1 MTPQIKSTIKYQ
13 TPLAFALL
21 MILTLTACGGETTAL
36 SDPDL
41 ETQKGT
47 PKASPKS
54 AQETLN
60 TLTAES
66 INIAPPRVISE
77 ATAESDTEPTISI
90 KTIKPKPK
98 KPAPKEPEFKI
109 ASANISTIGL
119 PPPPPLLD
127 IVTTADWLEDG
138 ATSFATAPSP
148 TRDRNEFLQ
157 TTGMDLDS
165 GGFATPSPTQ
175 RLTLKNGNGSLS
187 LGGDL
192 TDGVAFFTATP
203 RGTPRHYAG
212 IFSGTNLGATL
223 PVVQEANAD
232 ASHAQWSG
240 WFQTTTGV
248 SKPFVMTVDYA
259 NRLFDAEVMV
269 DGDVNSDV
277 RFVLEGGFDNQGAIA
292 NGIIILADFTTGN
305 AENATIGIVTGLFG
319 QEGAVGAFIS
329 ERGVSGAASHFAGG
343 FVATPE

>member
-1 MTPQIKSTIKYQ
+1 MTPKIKSTIK
-13 TPLAFALL
+13 TPVPLAFALL
-21 MILTLTACGGETTAL
+21 VILTLTACGGETAAL
-36 SDPDL
+36 PNPDL
-41 ETQKGT
+41 ETPNET
-47 PKASPKS
+47 PKESPKS
-54 AQETLN
+54 AQETLE
-60 TLTAES
+60 TLTADS
-66 INIAPPRVISE
+66 ITIAPPRVISE
-77 ATAESDTEPTISI
+77 ATAESDTETTISI

-109 ASANISTIGL
+109 ASANISQISL

-127 IVTTADWLEDG
+127 IVTTADWLGDG

-165 GGFATPSPTQ
+165 GGFATPTPTQ
-175 RLTLKNGNGSLS
+175 RLNMKNGDGSLS

-212 IFSGTNLGATL
+212 IFSGTNLGAPL

-269 DGDVNSDV
+269 DGNVDV

-305 AENATIGIVTGLFG
+305 AQNATIGIVTGLFG

-329 ERGVSGAASHFAGG
+329 ERGVSGEASHFAGG